1 MVGLEEFIEYMEKAA
16 LDRTIVNET
25 PSTRKMSVVKS
36 FNNNN

>member
-16 LDRTIVNET
+16 LDRTIVNEA
-25 PSTRKMSVVKS
+25 PPCRKLSVVKS